1 MSTTTPGRDEERL
14 AELGYKQE
22 LTRAWSGF
30 SNFAISF
37 TIISILA
44 GCFTTYGQAWN
55 NGGPIAISIG
65 WPLIS
70 GMILLV
76 AFCMSELVSAY
87 PTAGGIYWWASEL
100 GGAVWGWFTGWFNL
114 VGLVAVVASVDY
126 ACATFI
132 STLLSLWSL
141 DLGVINFADGAGLG
155 DIFTVFLAVLVLH
168 ALINI
173 YSSHMVALFNN
184 VSVWWHVAGVVAI
197 VAILIVGPESHQ
209 SVSFVFTE
217 TINNSGFG
225 DGMFWFYVLPLGF
238 LLTQYTITGFDAS
251 AHISEE
257 THGAA
262 EAAPKGVWRS
272 VFYSALIG
280 WIVLLAIT
288 FAASDV
294 AAVNEGGGTS
304 LAIFEN
310 ALSPT
315 AAELV
320 ILISCIGQ
328 LFCGMA
334 CVTSAS
340 RMTYAFARDRAIPGW
355 RIWTKLDAKRVPVG
369 AVLFVC
375 FWAMVITL
383 PALKSNAAGIP
394 VAFFAV
400 VSVCVIGLYI
410 AYAIPIFLRWRIGD
424 DFRAGPL
431 DQRAQVQVD
440 EPDRDDLGR
449 DHHRHLLPPLH
460 ARRGAVERRFRLER
474 GQLRP
479 ADRRRPDPRRGD
491 LVARERAPQLHRSRP
506 QRGVQRRGAGR
517 GQRRAGEVDARLA
530 CARGSASA
538 PRSSPRAGARG
549 MRAPRCCRTA
559 MSRRCS
565 APAASR

>member
-1 MSTTTPGRDEERL
+1 MSTTTPGRDEQRL
-14 AELGYKQE
+14 AELGYSQD
-22 LTRAWSGF
+22 LNRAWSGF

-55 NGGPIAISIG
+55 NGGPVAISIG

-70 GMILLV
+70 CMILLV

-100 GGAVWGWFTGWFNL
+100 GGAAWGWFTGWFNL

-126 ACATFI
+126 ACATFV
-132 STLLSLWSL
+132 STLLGLWSL
-141 DLGVINFADGAGLG
+141 DLGVINFADGASLG
-155 DIFTVFLAVLVLH
+155 DIFIVFAAVLVLH

-184 VSVWWHVAGVVAI
+184 VSVFWHVAGVAVI
-197 VAILIVGPESHQ
+197 VAILIIAPDRHASFD
-209 SVSFVFTE
+209 FVFTD
-217 TINNSGFG
+217 TINNSGFSQ
-225 DGMFWFYVLPLGF
+225 GMFWFYVLPLGF

-257 THGAA
+257 THGA
-262 EAAPKGVWRS
+262 EDAAPKGVWRS

-288 FAASDV
+288 FAAAD
-294 AAVNEGGGTS
+294 EGAITEAGGTS

-310 ALSPT
+310 ALSST
-315 AAELV
+315 AAEIV

-340 RMTYAFARDRAIPGW
+340 RMTYAFSRDRGIPGW
-355 RIWTKLDAKRVPVG
+355 RLWTRLDAKRVPVG

-375 FWAMVITL
+375 FWALVITL

-410 AYAIPIFLRWRIGD
+410 AYAIPIYLRWHQGD
-424 DFRAGPL
+424 AFKPGPWNNGRKYKWMNLVATLWVGLITVIFCLPFTPAAVPWNDAFDWNAVNYAPLTVGGLILAVGIWWVVSARHTFTGPVRTIEFAGEGL
-431 DQRAQVQVD
+431 GVERD
-440 EPDRDDLGR
+440 EPT
-449 DHHRHLLPPLH
+449 
-460 ARRGAVERRFRLER
+460 E
-474 GQLRP
+474 
-479 ADRRRPDPRRGD
+479 
-491 LVARERAPQLHRSRP
+491 
-506 QRGVQRRGAGR
+506 
-517 GQRRAGEVDARLA
+517 
-530 CARGSASA
+530 
-538 PRSSPRAGARG
+538 
-549 MRAPRCCRTA
+549 T
-559 MSRRCS
+559 
-565 APAASR
+565 APA